1 MKNVK
6 CIILGG
12 GQGKRLFPLTRDRSK
27 PAVPIGS
34 KYRLIDIPLSNS
46 LNSGIKQIYILT
58 QFNSVSLNNHIHQ
71 TYKFDYF
78 SDIRVRLLAAE
89 QTIANTKWFQGTA
102 DAVRQHMVHYNL
114 APDDDVMILSGDH
127 LYRMDY
133 NQLISFHREKNA
145 DLTISVVPVAK
156 GETPHFGI
164 MSLDA
169 NQKITNFKEKPK
181 ADAELAEVKMPAE
194 LCDRFG
200 IPTNPPK
207 FLASM
212 GVYVFK
218 ASVLEKLL
226 SGTESDF
233 GKELIPK
240 ALFTYQAY
248 GFLFKDYW
256 RDIGTIDS
264 YYEASMELTFPNPP
278 FSFMGEERI
287 YTHPRFL
294 PPSQILDSP
303 LDQVLIPEGCIIQ
316 NAKVKKSIVG
326 LRSVIR
332 KGAHVEETVLLGADY
347 YEWGTPPSNFPPIGI
362 GEGSEVRRAI
372 IDKNARIGK
381 KVKITNTKK
390 LDNFDSLNY
399 CIRDGIVIIPK
410 NGVIPDGTVI

>member
-34 KYRLIDIPLSNS
+34 KYRLIDIPMSNS

-78 SDIRVRLLAAE
+78 SDRNVRLLAAE
-89 QTIANTKWFQGTA
+89 QTTANTKWFQGTA
-102 DAVRQHMVHYNL
+102 DAVRQHMAHYNL
-114 APDDDVMILSGDH
+114 EPDSDVLILSGDH

-133 NQLISFHREKNA
+133 KKLVDFHREKKA
-145 DLTISVVPVAK
+145 DLTISMVAVQK
-156 GETPHFGI
+156 KHTPGFGI
-164 MSLDA
+164 MSMDK
-169 NQKITNFKEKPK
+169 NQKIVNFKEKPK
-181 ADAELAEVKMPAE
+181 EEAELKGLEIDKE
-194 LCDRFG
+194 LCERFQ
-200 IPTNPPK
+200 ISANTPSY
-207 FLASM
+207 LASM

-218 ASVLEKLL
+218 AAVLEKLL
-226 SGTESDF
+226 AGPESDF

-240 ALFTYQAY
+240 ALISHHAY
-248 GFLFKDYW
+248 GYFFNDYW
-256 RDIGTIDS
+256 RDIGTMHS
-264 YYEASMELTFPNPP
+264 YYEASMEMTGLNPP
-278 FSFMGEERI
+278 FSFFGSEKV

-294 PPSQILDSP
+294 PPSSIADSQI
-303 LDQVLIPEGCIIQ
+303 DQVLIPEGCRIQ
-316 NAKVKKSIVG
+316 QAKIKKCIVG
-326 LRSVIR
+326 LRSVVR
-332 KGAHVEETVLLGADY
+332 KGAEVSDTVLMGADY
-347 YEWGTPPSNFPPIGI
+347 YEWAAPTTGFPPIGI
-362 GEGSEVRRAI
+362 GEGSKIFRAI

-381 KVKITNTKK
+381 NVKIENSKRVE
-390 LDNFDSLNY
+390 NYDSLNY

>member
-34 KYRLIDIPLSNS
+34 KYRLIDIPMSNS
-46 LNSGIKQIYILT
+46 LNSGIKQVYILT

-78 SDIRVRLLAAE
+78 SDTRVRLLAAE

-102 DAVRQHMVHYNL
+102 DAVRQHIVHYNL
-114 APDDDVMILSGDH
+114 QPDSDVLILSGDH

-133 NQLISFHREKNA
+133 KKLVDFHREKNA
-145 DLTISVVPVAK
+145 DLTISVVAVPK
-156 GETPHFGI
+156 KHTPGFGI
-164 MSLDA
+164 MSLDT
-169 NQKITNFKEKPK
+169 NQKIVNFKEKPK
-181 ADAELAEVKMPAE
+181 EDSELASVQLDPS
-194 LCDRFG
+194 LVTRFG
-200 IPTNPPK
+200 LVPNPPK

-218 ASVLEKLL
+218 ASVLERLL

-240 ALFTYQAY
+240 ALFNYKAY
-248 GFLFKDYW
+248 GYFFNDYW
-256 RDIGTIDS
+256 RDIGTIHS
-264 YYEASMELTFPNPP
+264 YYEASMEMTGPIPP
-278 FSFMGEERI
+278 FSFFSEEKVF
-287 YTHPRFL
+287 THPRFL
-294 PPSQILDSP
+294 PPSAVMESQ
-303 LDQVLIPEGCIIQ
+303 LDQVLIPEGCRIHQ
-316 NAKVKKSIVG
+316 AKIKRTIVG
-326 LRSVIR
+326 LRSVIQ
-332 KGAHVEETVLLGADY
+332 KGACVENTVLMGADY
-347 YEWGTPPSNFPPIGI
+347 YEWKVPNGFPPIGI
-362 GEGSEVRRAI
+362 GEGSKINRAI

-381 KVKITNTKK
+381 NVIIENSKRVE
-390 LDNFDSLNY
+390 NFDSLNY

-410 NGVIPDGTVI
+410 NGVIPDGAVI